1 MARPCKCRLKKS
13 TSTEWGHC
21 GAFPHLLARP
31 VLDFRCR
38 VGTNMCGL
46 YTKWLFKSKLLM
58 NYELLS
64 SSFAKIPKT
73 GALRYTSTRNVLT
86 FVNTTAI
93 A

>member
-1 MARPCKCRLKKS
+1 
-13 TSTEWGHC
+13 
-21 GAFPHLLARP
+21 
-31 VLDFRCR
+31 
-38 VGTNMCGL
+38 MCGL